1 MFNCFR
7 KKGLKPDW
15 EYYFQVK
22 LNAFDHN
29 IVVKKG
35 KNYYLFYQPSSYVV
49 ANCRTKD
56 ALVRAPT
63 KKELYKKVVKEYCL
77 GPRKLKA
84 PPKKP

>member
-7 KKGLKPDW
+7 KKGLKPNW

-22 LNAFDHN
+22 MNAFDHN

-35 KNYYLFYQPSSYVV
+35 KNYYMFHQPSSYVV

-56 ALVRAPT
+56 ALARAPS
-63 KKELYKKVVKEYCL
+63 KKELYKKCVKKYYL
-77 GPRKLKA
+77 SPRELKA